1 MVTRRTPL
9 TTALDRHF
17 EKEYFQQPTA
27 LPSAPSRE
35 SYDHSQTTQARS
47 LSLYTRNIWST
58 MAENYIVSARKYRPD
73 SFQSIVGQGAMAS
86 TLRTAVLQGRLAHA
100 YLFCGPRGVGKT
112 TAARVL
118 AKTINCM
125 HLSPEGEACNECE
138 SCRAFN
144 EGRSFNIFELDAA
157 SNNSVEDIRQLT
169 EQVGM
174 PPALGKYK
182 VYIIDE
188 VHMLSV
194 TAFNAFLKT
203 LEEPPSYAIF
213 ILATTEKH
221 KILPTILSRCQIYD
235 FKRITV
241 QDITHHLQYVATS
254 EGIEADETALGLI
267 AEKADGGMRDALS
280 MFDRIS
286 SFAGGKITYEH
297 ALESLNV
304 LDYAYFIRA
313 FDLLLAGDYRSLLLL
328 LDELLGK
335 GFEGQTILSGLAAF
349 ARDLLVV
356 QHPGT
361 SSLLEK
367 PERVTA
373 EYVALASRC
382 TAPQLFAAIRALVQ
396 ADQQYRGATN
406 KRLLIELTL
415 LGLVPV
421 FHSEG
426 ELTPT
431 PSSSPK
437 PAVAST
443 PTASK
448 VATQASPAPSPQPT
462 SAPSAQPVPQP
473 QPTPPTPP
481 PPAPTPSPQPPI
493 TPPPTNHSTGQPRQL
508 FGRRR
513 SAQEGT
519 NGAQQREVSE
529 TKEES
534 EPFSEQDLQRAY
546 VRFVEQELS
555 SEQVIC
561 RNILHAELPALT
573 GEREAELALP
583 PGNAIRDA
591 VEAVQPQL
599 LTFLRRT
606 LRNSHLTLTLREKNK
621 REQALIALTP
631 EDRMKKL
638 IEINPEVQRLKD
650 ELQLRLS

>member
-1 MVTRRTPL
+1 
-9 TTALDRHF
+9 
-17 EKEYFQQPTA
+17 
-27 LPSAPSRE
+27 
-35 SYDHSQTTQARS
+35 
-47 LSLYTRNIWST
+47 
-58 MAENYIVSARKYRPD
+58 MADNYIVSARKYRPD

-86 TLRTAVLQGRLAHA
+86 TLRTAVQQGRLAHA

-118 AKTINCM
+118 AKTINC
-125 HLSPEGEACNECE
+125 LNLTPEGEACNECE

-169 EQVGM
+169 EQVTM

-241 QDITHHLQYVATS
+241 GDITHHLQYVAQS
-254 EGIEADETALGLI
+254 EGIVADEAALGLI

-280 MFDRIS
+280 MFDRIA
-286 SFAGGKITYEH
+286 SFAGGQITYEH

-304 LDYAYFIRA
+304 LDYSYFIRT
-313 FDLLLAGDYRSLLLL
+313 FDHLLTGDYRSLLLL

-335 GFEGQTILSGLAAF
+335 GFEGQTILAGLAAF

-361 SSLLEK
+361 SVLLEK
-367 PERVTA
+367 PERVTQA
-373 EYVALASRC
+373 YEALATRC
-382 TAPQLFAAIRALVQ
+382 TPAQLFAAIRALVQ
-396 ADQQYRGATN
+396 ADQQYRQATN

-415 LGLVPV
+415 LGLVST
-421 FHSEG
+421 FHTAG
-426 ELTPT
+426 ELATPPPSTASPAQLQAGASAQAT
-431 PSSSPK
+431 PS
-437 PAVAST
+437 
-443 PTASK
+443 
-448 VATQASPAPSPQPT
+448 TQASPPPTPTTAPSPTLAPQPVAV
-462 SAPSAQPVPQP
+462 SQPAPQPVAVSQPVAPPQPVAVSQPVAPPQPVAVSQPIAQPV
-473 QPTPPTPP
+473 TS
-481 PPAPTPSPQPPI
+481 TPSSEQAA
-493 TPPPTNHSTGQPRQL
+493 GGRRQL

-513 SAQEGT
+513 T
-519 NGAQQREVSE
+519 GAGEASE
-529 TKEES
+529 AGQSESPAEEEH
-534 EPFSEQDLQRAY
+534 EPFTEEELQRAY

-555 SEQVIC
+555 SEQIIC
-561 RNILHAELPALT
+561 RNILHAELPTLQT
-573 GEREAELALP
+573 EGQAELALP
-583 PGNAIRDA
+583 PGNAIRET
-591 VEAVQPQL
+591 VEAVLPQL
-599 LTFLRRT
+599 QSFLRRT
-606 LRNSHLTLTLREKNK
+606 LHNTRLVLSLREKSTE
-621 REQALIALTP
+621 EQSRLALTP
-631 EDRMKKL
+631 EDRLKKL
-638 IEINPEVQRLKD
+638 IEINPDVQQLK
-650 ELQLRLS
+650 EQLQLRLS

>member
-1 MVTRRTPL
+1 
-9 TTALDRHF
+9 
-17 EKEYFQQPTA
+17 
-27 LPSAPSRE
+27 
-35 SYDHSQTTQARS
+35 
-47 LSLYTRNIWST
+47 
-58 MAENYIVSARKYRPD
+58 MADNYIVSARKYRPD

-86 TLRTAVLQGRLAHA
+86 TLRTAVQQGRLAHA

-118 AKTINCM
+118 AKTINCQS
-125 HLSPEGEACNECE
+125 LTAEGEACNECE

-169 EQVGM
+169 EQVTM

-241 QDITHHLQYVATS
+241 GDITHHLQYVAQS
-254 EGIEADETALGLI
+254 EGIVADEAALGLI

-280 MFDRIS
+280 MFDRIA
-286 SFAGGKITYEH
+286 SFAGGQITYEH

-304 LDYAYFIRA
+304 LDYSYFIRT
-313 FDLLLAGDYRSLLLL
+313 FDHLLTGDYRSLLLL

-335 GFEGQTILSGLAAF
+335 GFEGQTILAGLAAF

-361 SSLLEK
+361 SVLLEK
-367 PERVTA
+367 PERVTQA
-373 EYVALASRC
+373 YEALATRC
-382 TAPQLFAAIRALVQ
+382 TPAQLFAAIRALVQ
-396 ADQQYRGATN
+396 ADQQYRQATN

-415 LGLVPV
+415 LGLVST
-421 FHSEG
+421 FHTAG
-426 ELTPT
+426 ELATPP
-431 PSSSPK
+431 PS
-437 PAVAST
+437 
-443 PTASK
+443 TASP
-448 VATQASPAPSPQPT
+448 AQPQAGASAQATLSTQASPTPTPTTAPAPQPASPTQPT
-462 SAPSAQPVPQP
+462 SAPSPTPAPQPVASPQPAPQPVAVSQPVAPPQSVASPQPATQPTAVSQPIAQPV
-473 QPTPPTPP
+473 TS
-481 PPAPTPSPQPPI
+481 TPSSEQAA
-493 TPPPTNHSTGQPRQL
+493 GGRRQL

-513 SAQEGT
+513 T
-519 NGAQQREVSE
+519 GAGEASE
-529 TKEES
+529 AGQSESPAEEEH
-534 EPFSEQDLQRAY
+534 EPFTEEELQRAY

-555 SEQVIC
+555 SEQIIC
-561 RNILHAELPALT
+561 RNILHAELPSLQT
-573 GEREAELALP
+573 EGQAELALP
-583 PGNAIRDA
+583 PGNAIRET
-591 VEAVQPQL
+591 VEAVLPQL
-599 LTFLRRT
+599 QSFLRST
-606 LRNSHLTLTLREKNK
+606 LHNTQLVLSLREKSSE
-621 REQALIALTP
+621 EQSRLALTP
-631 EDRMKKL
+631 EDRLKKL
-638 IEINPEVQRLKD
+638 IEINPDVQQLK
-650 ELQLRLS
+650 ERLQLRLS

>member
-1 MVTRRTPL
+1 
-9 TTALDRHF
+9 
-17 EKEYFQQPTA
+17 
-27 LPSAPSRE
+27 
-35 SYDHSQTTQARS
+35 
-47 LSLYTRNIWST
+47 
-58 MAENYIVSARKYRPD
+58 MADNYIVSARKYRPD

-86 TLRTAVLQGRLAHA
+86 TLRTAVQQGRLAHA

-118 AKTINCM
+118 AKTINC
-125 HLSPEGEACNECE
+125 LNLTPEGEACNECE

-169 EQVGM
+169 EQVTM

-241 QDITHHLQYVATS
+241 GDITHHLQYVAQS
-254 EGIEADETALGLI
+254 EGIVADEAALGLI

-280 MFDRIS
+280 MFDRIA
-286 SFAGGKITYEH
+286 SFAGGQITYEH

-304 LDYAYFIRA
+304 LDYSYFIRT
-313 FDLLLAGDYRSLLLL
+313 FDHLLTGDYRSLLLL

-335 GFEGQTILSGLAAF
+335 GFEGQTILAGLAAF

-361 SSLLEK
+361 SVLLEK
-367 PERVTA
+367 PERVTQA
-373 EYVALASRC
+373 YEALATRC
-382 TAPQLFAAIRALVQ
+382 TPAQLFAAIRALVQ
-396 ADQQYRGATN
+396 ADQQYRQATN

-415 LGLVPV
+415 LGLVST
-421 FHSEG
+421 FHTAG
-426 ELTPT
+426 ELATPPPSTTSPAQPQAGASAQAT
-431 PSSSPK
+431 PS
-437 PAVAST
+437 
-443 PTASK
+443 
-448 VATQASPAPSPQPT
+448 TQASPTPTPTTAPQPQPASPTQPT
-462 SAPSAQPVPQP
+462 SAPSPTPAPQPVASPQPAPQPVAVSQPVASPQPAPQPIAQPV
-473 QPTPPTPP
+473 TS
-481 PPAPTPSPQPPI
+481 TPSSEQAA
-493 TPPPTNHSTGQPRQL
+493 GGRRQL

-513 SAQEGT
+513 T
-519 NGAQQREVSE
+519 GAGEASE
-529 TKEES
+529 AGQSESPAEEEH
-534 EPFSEQDLQRAY
+534 EPFTEEELQRAY

-555 SEQVIC
+555 SEQIIC
-561 RNILHAELPALT
+561 RNILHAELPTLQT
-573 GEREAELALP
+573 EGQAELALP
-583 PGNAIRDA
+583 PGNAIRET
-591 VEAVQPQL
+591 VEAVLPQL
-599 LTFLRRT
+599 QSFLRRT
-606 LRNSHLTLTLREKNK
+606 LHNTRLVLSLREKSTE
-621 REQALIALTP
+621 EQSRLALTP
-631 EDRMKKL
+631 EDRLKKL
-638 IEINPEVQRLKD
+638 IEINPDVQQLK
-650 ELQLRLS
+650 EQLQLRLS

>member
-1 MVTRRTPL
+1 
-9 TTALDRHF
+9 
-17 EKEYFQQPTA
+17 
-27 LPSAPSRE
+27 
-35 SYDHSQTTQARS
+35 
-47 LSLYTRNIWST
+47 
-58 MAENYIVSARKYRPD
+58 MADNYIVSARKYRPD

-86 TLRTAVLQGRLAHA
+86 TLRTAVQQGRLAHA

-118 AKTINCM
+118 AKTINC
-125 HLSPEGEACNECE
+125 LNLTPEGEACNECE

-169 EQVGM
+169 EQVTM

-241 QDITHHLQYVATS
+241 GDITHHLQYVAQS
-254 EGIEADETALGLI
+254 EGIVADEAALGLI

-280 MFDRIS
+280 MFDRIA
-286 SFAGGKITYEH
+286 SFAGGQITYEH

-304 LDYAYFIRA
+304 LDYSYFIRT
-313 FDLLLAGDYRSLLLL
+313 FDHLLTGDYRSLLLL

-335 GFEGQTILSGLAAF
+335 GFEGQTILAGLAAF

-361 SSLLEK
+361 SVLLEK
-367 PERVTA
+367 PERVTQA
-373 EYVALASRC
+373 YEALATRC
-382 TAPQLFAAIRALVQ
+382 TPAQLFAAIRALVQ
-396 ADQQYRGATN
+396 ADQQYRQATN

-415 LGLVPV
+415 LGLVST
-421 FHSEG
+421 FHTAG
-426 ELTPT
+426 ELATPPPSTTSPAQPQAGASVQAT
-431 PSSSPK
+431 PS
-437 PAVAST
+437 
-443 PTASK
+443 
-448 VATQASPAPSPQPT
+448 TQASPTPTPTTAPRPQPASPTQPT
-462 SAPSAQPVPQP
+462 SAPSPTPTTAPAPQPASPPQPASAPSPTPAPQPV
-473 QPTPPTPP
+473 
-481 PPAPTPSPQPPI
+481 ASPQPVTS
-493 TPPPTNHSTGQPRQL
+493 TPSSEQAAGGRRQL

-513 SAQEGT
+513 T
-519 NGAQQREVSE
+519 GAGEASE
-529 TKEES
+529 AGQSESPAEEEH
-534 EPFSEQDLQRAY
+534 EPFTEEELQRAY

-555 SEQVIC
+555 SEQIIC
-561 RNILHAELPALT
+561 RNILHAELPTLQT
-573 GEREAELALP
+573 EGQAELALP
-583 PGNAIRDA
+583 PGNAIRET
-591 VEAVQPQL
+591 VEAVLPQL
-599 LTFLRRT
+599 QSFLRRT
-606 LRNSHLTLTLREKNK
+606 LHNTLLVLSLREKSSE
-621 REQALIALTP
+621 EQSRLALTP
-631 EDRMKKL
+631 EDRLKKL
-638 IEINPEVQRLKD
+638 IEINPDVQQLK
-650 ELQLRLS
+650 EQLQLRLS

>member
-1 MVTRRTPL
+1 
-9 TTALDRHF
+9 
-17 EKEYFQQPTA
+17 
-27 LPSAPSRE
+27 
-35 SYDHSQTTQARS
+35 
-47 LSLYTRNIWST
+47 
-58 MAENYIVSARKYRPD
+58 MADNYIVSARKYRPD

-86 TLRTAVLQGRLAHA
+86 TLRTAVQQGRLAHA

-118 AKTINCM
+118 AKTINC
-125 HLSPEGEACNECE
+125 LNLTPEGEACNECE

-169 EQVGM
+169 EQVTM

-241 QDITHHLQYVATS
+241 GDITHHLQYVAQS
-254 EGIEADETALGLI
+254 EGIVADEAALGLI

-280 MFDRIS
+280 MFDRIA
-286 SFAGGKITYEH
+286 SFAGGQITYEH

-304 LDYAYFIRA
+304 LDYSYFIRT
-313 FDLLLAGDYRSLLLL
+313 FDHLLTGDYRSLLLL

-335 GFEGQTILSGLAAF
+335 GFEGQTILAGLAAF

-361 SSLLEK
+361 SVLLEK
-367 PERVTA
+367 PERVTQA
-373 EYVALASRC
+373 YEALATRC
-382 TAPQLFAAIRALVQ
+382 TPAQLFAAIRALVQ
-396 ADQQYRGATN
+396 ADQQYRQATN

-415 LGLVPV
+415 LGLVST
-421 FHSEG
+421 FHTAG
-426 ELTPT
+426 ELATPPSSTASPAQPQAGASAQAT
-431 PSSSPK
+431 PS
-437 PAVAST
+437 
-443 PTASK
+443 
-448 VATQASPAPSPQPT
+448 TQASPTPTPTTAPAPQPASPTQPTSPPSPTPAPQPVAPPQPAPQPVASPQPVAQPAPQPVASPQPT
-462 SAPSAQPVPQP
+462 PQPIAQPV
-473 QPTPPTPP
+473 TS
-481 PPAPTPSPQPPI
+481 TPSSEQAA
-493 TPPPTNHSTGQPRQL
+493 GGRRQL

-513 SAQEGT
+513 T
-519 NGAQQREVSE
+519 GAGEASE
-529 TKEES
+529 AGQSESPAEEEH
-534 EPFSEQDLQRAY
+534 EPFTEEELQRAY

-555 SEQVIC
+555 SEQIIC
-561 RNILHAELPALT
+561 RNILHAELPTLQT
-573 GEREAELALP
+573 EGQAELALP
-583 PGNAIRDA
+583 PGNAIRET
-591 VEAVQPQL
+591 VEAVLPQL
-599 LTFLRRT
+599 QSFLRRT
-606 LRNSHLTLTLREKNK
+606 LHNTLLVLSLREKSTE
-621 REQALIALTP
+621 EQSRLALTP
-631 EDRMKKL
+631 EDRLKKL
-638 IEINPEVQRLKD
+638 IEINPDVQQLK
-650 ELQLRLS
+650 EQLQLRLS

>member
-1 MVTRRTPL
+1 
-9 TTALDRHF
+9 
-17 EKEYFQQPTA
+17 
-27 LPSAPSRE
+27 
-35 SYDHSQTTQARS
+35 
-47 LSLYTRNIWST
+47 
-58 MAENYIVSARKYRPD
+58 MADNYIVSARKYRPD

-86 TLRTAVLQGRLAHA
+86 TLRTAVQQGRLAHA

-118 AKTINCM
+118 AKTINC
-125 HLSPEGEACNECE
+125 LNLTPEGEACNECE

-169 EQVGM
+169 EQVTM

-241 QDITHHLQYVATS
+241 GDITHHLQYVAQS
-254 EGIEADETALGLI
+254 EGIVADEAALGLI

-280 MFDRIS
+280 MFDRIA
-286 SFAGGKITYEH
+286 SFAGGQITYEH

-304 LDYAYFIRA
+304 LDYSYFIRT
-313 FDLLLAGDYRSLLLL
+313 FDHLLTGDYRSLLLL

-335 GFEGQTILSGLAAF
+335 GFEGQTILAGLAAF

-361 SSLLEK
+361 SVLLEK
-367 PERVTA
+367 PERVTQA
-373 EYVALASRC
+373 YEALATRC
-382 TAPQLFAAIRALVQ
+382 TPAQLFAAIRALVQ
-396 ADQQYRGATN
+396 ADQRYRQATN

-415 LGLVPV
+415 LGLVST
-421 FHSEG
+421 FHTAG
-426 ELTPT
+426 ELATPPPSTASPAQPQAGASAQAT
-431 PSSSPK
+431 PS
-437 PAVAST
+437 
-443 PTASK
+443 
-448 VATQASPAPSPQPT
+448 TQASPTPTPTTAPQPQPASPTQPT
-462 SAPSAQPVPQP
+462 SAPSPTPAPQPVAVSQPAPQPVAVSQPAPQPVAVSQPVAPPQSVASPQPIAQPV
-473 QPTPPTPP
+473 TS
-481 PPAPTPSPQPPI
+481 TPSSEQAA
-493 TPPPTNHSTGQPRQL
+493 GGRRQL

-513 SAQEGT
+513 T
-519 NGAQQREVSE
+519 GAGEASE
-529 TKEES
+529 AGQSESPAEEEH
-534 EPFSEQDLQRAY
+534 EPFTEEELQRAY

-555 SEQVIC
+555 SEQIIC
-561 RNILHAELPALT
+561 RNILHAELPTLQT
-573 GEREAELALP
+573 EGQAELALP
-583 PGNAIRDA
+583 PGNAIRET
-591 VEAVQPQL
+591 VEAVLPQL
-599 LTFLRRT
+599 QSFLRRT
-606 LRNSHLTLTLREKNK
+606 LHNTRLVLSLREKSTE
-621 REQALIALTP
+621 EQSRLALTP
-631 EDRMKKL
+631 EDRLKKL
-638 IEINPEVQRLKD
+638 IEINPDVQQLK
-650 ELQLRLS
+650 ERLQLRLS

>member
-1 MVTRRTPL
+1 
-9 TTALDRHF
+9 
-17 EKEYFQQPTA
+17 
-27 LPSAPSRE
+27 
-35 SYDHSQTTQARS
+35 
-47 LSLYTRNIWST
+47 
-58 MAENYIVSARKYRPD
+58 MADNYIVSARKYRPD

-86 TLRTAVLQGRLAHA
+86 TLRTAVQQGRLAHA

-118 AKTINCM
+118 AKTINC
-125 HLSPEGEACNECE
+125 LNLTPEGEACNECE

-169 EQVGM
+169 EQVTM

-241 QDITHHLQYVATS
+241 GDITHHLQYVAQS
-254 EGIEADETALGLI
+254 EGIVADEAALGLI

-280 MFDRIS
+280 MFDRIA
-286 SFAGGKITYEH
+286 SFAGGQITYEH

-304 LDYAYFIRA
+304 LDYSYFIRT
-313 FDLLLAGDYRSLLLL
+313 FDHLLTGDYRSLLLL

-335 GFEGQTILSGLAAF
+335 GFEGQTILAGLAAF

-361 SSLLEK
+361 SVLLEK
-367 PERVTA
+367 PERVTQA
-373 EYVALASRC
+373 YEALATRC
-382 TAPQLFAAIRALVQ
+382 TPAQLFAAIRALVQ
-396 ADQQYRGATN
+396 ADQQYRQATN

-415 LGLVPV
+415 LGLVST
-421 FHSEG
+421 FHTTG
-426 ELTPT
+426 ELATPPPSTASPAQPQAGASAQAT
-431 PSSSPK
+431 PS
-437 PAVAST
+437 
-443 PTASK
+443 
-448 VATQASPAPSPQPT
+448 TQASPTPTPTTAPQPQPASPTQPT
-462 SAPSAQPVPQP
+462 SAPSPTPAPQPVAPPQPVAVSQPVASPQPAPQPIAQPV
-473 QPTPPTPP
+473 TS
-481 PPAPTPSPQPPI
+481 TPSSEQAA
-493 TPPPTNHSTGQPRQL
+493 GGRRQL

-513 SAQEGT
+513 T
-519 NGAQQREVSE
+519 GAGEASE
-529 TKEES
+529 AEQSESPTEEEH
-534 EPFSEQDLQRAY
+534 EPFTEEELQRAY

-555 SEQVIC
+555 SEQIIC
-561 RNILHAELPALT
+561 RNILHAELPTLQT
-573 GEREAELALP
+573 EGQAELALP
-583 PGNAIRDA
+583 PGNAIRET
-591 VEAVQPQL
+591 VEAVLPQL
-599 LTFLRRT
+599 QSFLRRT
-606 LRNSHLTLTLREKNK
+606 LHNTRLVLSLREKSTE
-621 REQALIALTP
+621 EQSRLALTP
-631 EDRMKKL
+631 EDRLKKL
-638 IEINPEVQRLKD
+638 IEINPDVQQLK
-650 ELQLRLS
+650 EQLQLRLS

>member
-1 MVTRRTPL
+1 
-9 TTALDRHF
+9 
-17 EKEYFQQPTA
+17 
-27 LPSAPSRE
+27 
-35 SYDHSQTTQARS
+35 
-47 LSLYTRNIWST
+47 
-58 MAENYIVSARKYRPD
+58 MADNYIVSARKYRPD

-86 TLRTAVLQGRLAHA
+86 TLRTAVQQGRLAHA

-118 AKTINCM
+118 AKTINC
-125 HLSPEGEACNECE
+125 LNLTPEGEACNECE

-169 EQVGM
+169 EQVTM

-241 QDITHHLQYVATS
+241 GDITHHLQYVAQS
-254 EGIEADETALGLI
+254 EGIVADEAALGLI

-280 MFDRIS
+280 MFDRIA
-286 SFAGGKITYEH
+286 SFAGGQITYEH

-304 LDYAYFIRA
+304 LDYSYFIRT
-313 FDLLLAGDYRSLLLL
+313 FDHLLTGDYRSLLLL

-335 GFEGQTILSGLAAF
+335 GFEGQTILAGLAAF

-361 SSLLEK
+361 SVLLEK
-367 PERVTA
+367 PERVTLA
-373 EYVALASRC
+373 YEALATRC
-382 TAPQLFAAIRALVQ
+382 TPAQLFAAIRALVQ
-396 ADQQYRGATN
+396 ADQQYRQATN

-415 LGLVPV
+415 LGLVST
-421 FHSEG
+421 FHTAG
-426 ELTPT
+426 ELATPPPSTTSPAQPQAGASAQAT
-431 PSSSPK
+431 PS
-437 PAVAST
+437 
-443 PTASK
+443 
-448 VATQASPAPSPQPT
+448 TQASPTPT
-462 SAPSAQPVPQP
+462 PTTAPQP
-473 QPTPPTPP
+473 QPASPTQPTSPPSPTPAPQPVAP
-481 PPAPTPSPQPPI
+481 PQPAPQPVAVPQPVAPPQPAPQPIAQPVTSTPSSEQAA
-493 TPPPTNHSTGQPRQL
+493 GGRRQL

-513 SAQEGT
+513 T
-519 NGAQQREVSE
+519 GAGEASE
-529 TKEES
+529 AGQSESPAEEEH
-534 EPFSEQDLQRAY
+534 EPFTEEELQRAY

-555 SEQVIC
+555 SEQIIC
-561 RNILHAELPALT
+561 RNILHAELPTLQT
-573 GEREAELALP
+573 EGQAELALP
-583 PGNAIRDA
+583 PGNAIRET
-591 VEAVQPQL
+591 VEAVLPQL
-599 LTFLRRT
+599 QSFLRRT
-606 LRNSHLTLTLREKNK
+606 LHNTRLVLSLREKSTE
-621 REQALIALTP
+621 EQSRLALTP
-631 EDRMKKL
+631 EDRLKKL
-638 IEINPEVQRLKD
+638 IEINPDVQQLK
-650 ELQLRLS
+650 EQLQLRLS

>member
-1 MVTRRTPL
+1 
-9 TTALDRHF
+9 
-17 EKEYFQQPTA
+17 
-27 LPSAPSRE
+27 
-35 SYDHSQTTQARS
+35 
-47 LSLYTRNIWST
+47 
-58 MAENYIVSARKYRPD
+58 MADNYIVSARKYRPD

-86 TLRTAVLQGRLAHA
+86 TLRTAVQQGRLAHA

-118 AKTINCM
+118 AKTINC
-125 HLSPEGEACNECE
+125 LNLTPEGEACNQCE

-169 EQVGM
+169 EQVTM

-241 QDITHHLQYVATS
+241 GDITHHLQYVAQS
-254 EGIEADETALGLI
+254 EGIVADEAALGLI

-280 MFDRIS
+280 MFDRIA
-286 SFAGGKITYEH
+286 SFAGGQITYEH

-304 LDYAYFIRA
+304 LDYSYFIRT
-313 FDLLLAGDYRSLLLL
+313 FDHLLTGDYRSLLLL

-335 GFEGQTILSGLAAF
+335 GFEGQTILAGLAAF

-361 SSLLEK
+361 SVLLEK
-367 PERVTA
+367 PERVTQA
-373 EYVALASRC
+373 YEALATRC
-382 TAPQLFAAIRALVQ
+382 TPAQLFAAIRALVQ
-396 ADQQYRGATN
+396 ADQQYRQATN

-415 LGLVPV
+415 LGLVST
-421 FHSEG
+421 FHTAG
-426 ELTPT
+426 ELATPPPSTASSAQPQVGASAQAT
-431 PSSSPK
+431 PS
-437 PAVAST
+437 
-443 PTASK
+443 
-448 VATQASPAPSPQPT
+448 TQASPTPTPTTAPQPQPASPTQPT
-462 SAPSAQPVPQP
+462 SAPSPTPAPQPVAPPQPAPQPLAPPQPPPQPLADPHPRAQPAPQPIAAPQPAPQPIAQPV
-473 QPTPPTPP
+473 TS
-481 PPAPTPSPQPPI
+481 TPSSEQAA
-493 TPPPTNHSTGQPRQL
+493 GGRRQL

-513 SAQEGT
+513 T
-519 NGAQQREVSE
+519 GAGEASE
-529 TKEES
+529 AGQYESPAEEEH
-534 EPFSEQDLQRAY
+534 EPFTEEELQRAY

-555 SEQVIC
+555 SEQIIC
-561 RNILHAELPALT
+561 RNILHAELPTLQT
-573 GEREAELALP
+573 EGQAELALP
-583 PGNAIRDA
+583 PGNAIRET
-591 VEAVQPQL
+591 VEAVLPQL
-599 LTFLRRT
+599 QSFLRRT
-606 LRNSHLTLTLREKNK
+606 LHNTRLVLSLREKSTE
-621 REQALIALTP
+621 EQSRLALTP
-631 EDRMKKL
+631 EDRLKKL
-638 IEINPEVQRLKD
+638 IEINPDVQQLK
-650 ELQLRLS
+650 EQLQLRLS

>member
-1 MVTRRTPL
+1 
-9 TTALDRHF
+9 
-17 EKEYFQQPTA
+17 
-27 LPSAPSRE
+27 
-35 SYDHSQTTQARS
+35 
-47 LSLYTRNIWST
+47 
-58 MAENYIVSARKYRPD
+58 MADNYIVSARKYRPD

-86 TLRTAVLQGRLAHA
+86 TLRTAVQQGRLAHA

-118 AKTINCM
+118 AKTINCQS
-125 HLSPEGEACNECE
+125 LTAEGEACNECE

-169 EQVGM
+169 EQVTM

-241 QDITHHLQYVATS
+241 GDITHHLQYVAQS
-254 EGIEADETALGLI
+254 EGIVADEAALGLI

-280 MFDRIS
+280 MFDRIA
-286 SFAGGKITYEH
+286 SFAGGQITYEH

-304 LDYAYFIRA
+304 LDYSYFIRT
-313 FDLLLAGDYRSLLLL
+313 FDDLLTGDYRSLLLL

-335 GFEGQTILSGLAAF
+335 GFEGQTILAGLAAF

-361 SSLLEK
+361 SVLLEK
-367 PERVTA
+367 PERVTQA
-373 EYVALASRC
+373 YEALAARC
-382 TAPQLFAAIRALVQ
+382 TPAQLFAAIRALVQ
-396 ADQQYRGATN
+396 ADQQYRQATN

-415 LGLVPV
+415 LGLVSS
-421 FHSEG
+421 FHTTG
-426 ELTPT
+426 ELAAPA
-431 PSSSPK
+431 PSTAPAGQTRAGATAQTASP
-437 PAVAST
+437 PQAST
-443 PTASK
+443 A
-448 VATQASPAPSPQPT
+448 PAPSPAPTAQPT
-462 SAPSAQPVPQP
+462 PTAQHSSPTPASSTPAPVAEPTAPQP
-473 QPTPPTPP
+473 QPVVIPEPVATPQ
-481 PPAPTPSPQPPI
+481 PAPTPQPVANAP
-493 TPPPTNHSTGQPRQL
+493 SSEQAAGARRQL

-513 SAQEGT
+513 GSSSDTADSEGGT
-519 NGAQQREVSE
+519 ASPA
-529 TKEES
+529 EEEHES
-534 EPFSEQDLQRAY
+534 FTEEELQRAY

-555 SEQVIC
+555 SEQIIC
-561 RNILHAELPALT
+561 RNILHAELPSLQAE
-573 GEREAELALP
+573 GQAELALP
-583 PGNAIRDA
+583 PGNAIRET
-591 VEAVQPQL
+591 VEAVLPQL
-599 LTFLRRT
+599 QSFLRST
-606 LRNSHLTLTLREKNK
+606 LHNTQLVLSLREKSSE
-621 REQALIALTP
+621 EQSRLALTP
-631 EDRMKKL
+631 EDRLKKL
-638 IEINPEVQRLKD
+638 IEINPDVQQLK
-650 ELQLRLS
+650 EQLQLRLS

>member
-1 MVTRRTPL
+1 
-9 TTALDRHF
+9 
-17 EKEYFQQPTA
+17 
-27 LPSAPSRE
+27 
-35 SYDHSQTTQARS
+35 
-47 LSLYTRNIWST
+47 
-58 MAENYIVSARKYRPD
+58 MADNYIVSARKYRPD

-86 TLRTAVLQGRLAHA
+86 TLRTAVQQGRLAHA

-118 AKTINCM
+118 AKTINCQS
-125 HLSPEGEACNECE
+125 LTAEGEACNECE

-169 EQVGM
+169 EQVTM

-241 QDITHHLQYVATS
+241 GDITHHLQYVAQS
-254 EGIEADETALGLI
+254 EGIVADEAALGLI

-280 MFDRIS
+280 MFDRIA
-286 SFAGGKITYEH
+286 SFAGGQITYEH

-304 LDYAYFIRA
+304 LDYSYFIRT
-313 FDLLLAGDYRSLLLL
+313 FDDLLTGDYRSLLLL

-335 GFEGQTILSGLAAF
+335 GFEGQTILAGLAAF

-361 SSLLEK
+361 SVLLEK
-367 PERVTA
+367 PERVTQA
-373 EYVALASRC
+373 YEALAARC
-382 TAPQLFAAIRALVQ
+382 TPAQLFAAIRALVQ
-396 ADQQYRGATN
+396 ADQQYRQATN

-415 LGLVPV
+415 LGLVST
-421 FHSEG
+421 FHTTG
-426 ELTPT
+426 ELAAPAPSTAPAGQTQAGATAQTASPPQASSTPA
-431 PSSSPK
+431 PS
-437 PAVAST
+437 VAPTAQPT
-443 PTASK
+443 PTAQPSSP
-448 VATQASPAPSPQPT
+448 TPASSTPAPVAEPT
-462 SAPSAQPVPQP
+462 VPQP
-473 QPTPPTPP
+473 QPVVTPEPVATPQ
-481 PPAPTPSPQPPI
+481 PAPTPQPVA
-493 TPPPTNHSTGQPRQL
+493 NASSSEQAAGARRQL

-513 SAQEGT
+513 GSSSDTADSEGGT
-519 NGAQQREVSE
+519 ASPA
-529 TKEES
+529 EEEH
-534 EPFSEQDLQRAY
+534 EPFTEEELQRAY

-555 SEQVIC
+555 SEQIIC
-561 RNILHAELPALT
+561 RNILHAELPSLQT
-573 GEREAELALP
+573 EGQAELALP
-583 PGNAIRDA
+583 PGNAIRET
-591 VEAVQPQL
+591 VEAVLPQL
-599 LTFLRRT
+599 QSFLRST
-606 LRNSHLTLTLREKNK
+606 LHNTQLVLSLREKSSE
-621 REQALIALTP
+621 EQSRLALTP
-631 EDRMKKL
+631 EDRLKKL
-638 IEINPEVQRLKD
+638 IEINPDVQQLK
-650 ELQLRLS
+650 ERLQLRLS

>member
-1 MVTRRTPL
+1 
-9 TTALDRHF
+9 
-17 EKEYFQQPTA
+17 
-27 LPSAPSRE
+27 
-35 SYDHSQTTQARS
+35 
-47 LSLYTRNIWST
+47 
-58 MAENYIVSARKYRPD
+58 MADNYIVSARKYRPD

-86 TLRTAVLQGRLAHA
+86 TLRTAVQQGRLAHA

-118 AKTINCM
+118 AKTINCQS
-125 HLSPEGEACNECE
+125 LTAEGEACNECE

-169 EQVGM
+169 EQVTM

-241 QDITHHLQYVATS
+241 GDITHHLQYVAQS
-254 EGIEADETALGLI
+254 EGIVADEAALGLI

-280 MFDRIS
+280 MFDRIA
-286 SFAGGKITYEH
+286 SFAGGQITYEH

-304 LDYAYFIRA
+304 LDYSYFIRT
-313 FDLLLAGDYRSLLLL
+313 FDYLLTGDYRSLLLL

-335 GFEGQTILSGLAAF
+335 GFEGQTILAGLAAF

-361 SSLLEK
+361 SVLLEK
-367 PERVTA
+367 PERVTQA
-373 EYVALASRC
+373 YEALAARC
-382 TAPQLFAAIRALVQ
+382 TPAQLFAAIRALVQ
-396 ADQQYRGATN
+396 ADQQYRQATN

-415 LGLVPV
+415 LGLVST
-421 FHSEG
+421 FHTTG
-426 ELTPT
+426 ELAAPAPSTAPAGQTQAGATAQTASPPQASTAPAPAPAPT
-431 PSSSPK
+431 AQP
-437 PAVAST
+437 T
-443 PTASK
+443 PTAQPSSP
-448 VATQASPAPSPQPT
+448 TPASSTPAPVAEPT
-462 SAPSAQPVPQP
+462 VPQP
-473 QPTPPTPP
+473 QPVVTPEPVASPQ
-481 PPAPTPSPQPPI
+481 PAPTPQPVA
-493 TPPPTNHSTGQPRQL
+493 NASSSEQAAGARRQL

-513 SAQEGT
+513 GSSSDTADSEGGT
-519 NGAQQREVSE
+519 ASPA
-529 TKEES
+529 EEEH
-534 EPFSEQDLQRAY
+534 EPFTEEELQRAY

-555 SEQVIC
+555 SEQIIC
-561 RNILHAELPALT
+561 RNILHAELPSLQT
-573 GEREAELALP
+573 EGQAELALP
-583 PGNAIRDA
+583 PGNAIRET
-591 VEAVQPQL
+591 VEAVLPQL
-599 LTFLRRT
+599 QSFLRST
-606 LRNSHLTLTLREKNK
+606 LHNTQLVLSLREKSSE
-621 REQALIALTP
+621 EQSRLALTP
-631 EDRMKKL
+631 EDRLKKL
-638 IEINPEVQRLKD
+638 IEINPDVQQLK
-650 ELQLRLS
+650 ERLQLRLS

>member
-1 MVTRRTPL
+1 
-9 TTALDRHF
+9 
-17 EKEYFQQPTA
+17 
-27 LPSAPSRE
+27 
-35 SYDHSQTTQARS
+35 
-47 LSLYTRNIWST
+47 
-58 MAENYIVSARKYRPD
+58 MADNYIVSARKYRPD

-86 TLRTAVLQGRLAHA
+86 TLRTAVQQGRLAHA

-118 AKTINCM
+118 AKTINC
-125 HLSPEGEACNECE
+125 LNLTPEGEACNECE

-169 EQVGM
+169 EQVTM

-241 QDITHHLQYVATS
+241 GDITHHLQYVAQS
-254 EGIEADETALGLI
+254 EGIVADEAALGLI

-280 MFDRIS
+280 MFDRIA
-286 SFAGGKITYEH
+286 SFAGGQITYEH

-304 LDYAYFIRA
+304 LDYSYFIRT
-313 FDLLLAGDYRSLLLL
+313 FDHLLTGDYRSLLLL

-335 GFEGQTILSGLAAF
+335 GFEGQTILAGLAAF

-361 SSLLEK
+361 SVLLEK
-367 PERVTA
+367 PERVTQA
-373 EYVALASRC
+373 YEALATRC
-382 TAPQLFAAIRALVQ
+382 TPAQLFAAIRALVQ
-396 ADQQYRGATN
+396 ADQQYRQATN

-415 LGLVPV
+415 LGLVST
-421 FHSEG
+421 FHTAG
-426 ELTPT
+426 ELATPPPSTASPAQPQAGASAQAT
-431 PSSSPK
+431 PS
-437 PAVAST
+437 
-443 PTASK
+443 
-448 VATQASPAPSPQPT
+448 TQASPTPTPTTAPAPQPASPTQPT
-462 SAPSAQPVPQP
+462 SAPSPIPAPQPAAQPV
-473 QPTPPTPP
+473 
-481 PPAPTPSPQPPI
+481 ASPQPVAQPVASPQPVAQPVAVPQPVASPQPI
-493 TPPPTNHSTGQPRQL
+493 AQPVTSAPSNEQAAGGRRQL

-513 SAQEGT
+513 T
-519 NGAQQREVSE
+519 GAGEASE
-529 TKEES
+529 AGQSESPAEEEH
-534 EPFSEQDLQRAY
+534 EPFTEEELQRAY

-555 SEQVIC
+555 SEQIIC
-561 RNILHAELPALT
+561 RNILHAELPTLQT
-573 GEREAELALP
+573 EGQAELALP
-583 PGNAIRDA
+583 PGNAIRET
-591 VEAVQPQL
+591 VEAVLPQL
-599 LTFLRRT
+599 QSFLRRT
-606 LRNSHLTLTLREKNK
+606 LHNTRLVLSPREKSTE
-621 REQALIALTP
+621 EQSRLALTP
-631 EDRMKKL
+631 EDRLKKL
-638 IEINPEVQRLKD
+638 IEINPDVQQLK
-650 ELQLRLS
+650 EQLQLRLS

>member
-1 MVTRRTPL
+1 
-9 TTALDRHF
+9 
-17 EKEYFQQPTA
+17 
-27 LPSAPSRE
+27 
-35 SYDHSQTTQARS
+35 
-47 LSLYTRNIWST
+47 
-58 MAENYIVSARKYRPD
+58 MADNYIVSARKYRPD

-86 TLRTAVLQGRLAHA
+86 TLRTAVQQGRLAHA

-118 AKTINCM
+118 AKTINC
-125 HLSPEGEACNECE
+125 LNLTPEGEACNECE

-169 EQVGM
+169 EQVTM

-241 QDITHHLQYVATS
+241 GDITHHLQYVAQS
-254 EGIEADETALGLI
+254 EGIVADEAALGLI

-280 MFDRIS
+280 MFDRIA
-286 SFAGGKITYEH
+286 SFAGGQITYEH

-304 LDYAYFIRA
+304 LDYSYFIRT
-313 FDLLLAGDYRSLLLL
+313 FDHLLTGDYRSLLLL

-335 GFEGQTILSGLAAF
+335 GFEGQTILAGLAAF

-361 SSLLEK
+361 SVLLEK
-367 PERVTA
+367 PERVTQA
-373 EYVALASRC
+373 YEALATRC
-382 TAPQLFAAIRALVQ
+382 TPAQLFAAIRALVQ
-396 ADQQYRGATN
+396 ADQQYRQATN

-415 LGLVPV
+415 LGLVST
-421 FHSEG
+421 FHTAG
-426 ELTPT
+426 ELATPPPSTTSSAQPQAGASAQAT
-431 PSSSPK
+431 PS
-437 PAVAST
+437 
-443 PTASK
+443 
-448 VATQASPAPSPQPT
+448 TQASPTPTPTTAPQPQPASPTQPT
-462 SAPSAQPVPQP
+462 SAPSPTPAPQPVAVSQPVASPQPATQPIAQPV
-473 QPTPPTPP
+473 TS
-481 PPAPTPSPQPPI
+481 TPSSEQ
-493 TPPPTNHSTGQPRQL
+493 TAGGRRQL

-513 SAQEGT
+513 T
-519 NGAQQREVSE
+519 GAGEASE
-529 TKEES
+529 AGQSESPAEEEH
-534 EPFSEQDLQRAY
+534 EPFTEEELQRAY

-555 SEQVIC
+555 SEQIIC
-561 RNILHAELPALT
+561 RNILHAELPTLQT
-573 GEREAELALP
+573 EGQAELALP
-583 PGNAIRDA
+583 PGNAIRET
-591 VEAVQPQL
+591 VEAVLPQL
-599 LTFLRRT
+599 QSFLRRT
-606 LRNSHLTLTLREKNK
+606 LHNTLLVLSLREKSTE
-621 REQALIALTP
+621 EQSRLALTP
-631 EDRMKKL
+631 EDRLKKL
-638 IEINPEVQRLKD
+638 IEINPDVQQLK
-650 ELQLRLS
+650 EQLQLRLS

>member
-1 MVTRRTPL
+1 
-9 TTALDRHF
+9 
-17 EKEYFQQPTA
+17 
-27 LPSAPSRE
+27 
-35 SYDHSQTTQARS
+35 
-47 LSLYTRNIWST
+47 
-58 MAENYIVSARKYRPD
+58 MADNYIVSARKYRPD

-86 TLRTAVLQGRLAHA
+86 TLRTAVQQGRLAHA

-118 AKTINCM
+118 AKTINC
-125 HLSPEGEACNECE
+125 LNLTPEGEACNECE

-169 EQVGM
+169 EQVTM

-241 QDITHHLQYVATS
+241 GDITHHLQYVAQS
-254 EGIEADETALGLI
+254 EGIVADEAALGLI

-280 MFDRIS
+280 MFDRIA
-286 SFAGGKITYEH
+286 SFAGGQITYEH

-304 LDYAYFIRA
+304 LDYSYFIRT
-313 FDLLLAGDYRSLLLL
+313 FDHLLTGDYRSLLLL

-335 GFEGQTILSGLAAF
+335 GFEGQTILAGLAAF

-361 SSLLEK
+361 SVLLEK
-367 PERVTA
+367 PERVTQA
-373 EYVALASRC
+373 YEALATRC
-382 TAPQLFAAIRALVQ
+382 TPAQLFAAIRALVQ
-396 ADQQYRGATN
+396 ADQQYRQATN

-415 LGLVPV
+415 LGLVST
-421 FHSEG
+421 FHTAG
-426 ELTPT
+426 ELATPPSSTASPAQPQAGASAQATPSPQASPTPT
-431 PSSSPK
+431 P
-437 PAVAST
+437 T
-443 PTASK
+443 TAP
-448 VATQASPAPSPQPT
+448 QPQPASPTQPT
-462 SAPSAQPVPQP
+462 SAPSPTPAPQPTASPQPAPQPVAPPQPAPQPVAPPQPAPQPVAVPKPVAVSQPVASPQPVAQPAPQPIAQPV
-473 QPTPPTPP
+473 TS
-481 PPAPTPSPQPPI
+481 TPSSEQAA
-493 TPPPTNHSTGQPRQL
+493 GGRRQL

-513 SAQEGT
+513 T
-519 NGAQQREVSE
+519 GAGEASE
-529 TKEES
+529 AGQSESPAEEEH
-534 EPFSEQDLQRAY
+534 EPFTEEELQRAY

-555 SEQVIC
+555 SEQIIC
-561 RNILHAELPALT
+561 RNILHAELPTLQT
-573 GEREAELALP
+573 EGQAELALP
-583 PGNAIRDA
+583 PGNAIRET
-591 VEAVQPQL
+591 VEAVLPQL
-599 LTFLRRT
+599 QSFLRRT
-606 LRNSHLTLTLREKNK
+606 LHNTRLVLSLREKSTE
-621 REQALIALTP
+621 EQSRLALTP
-631 EDRMKKL
+631 EDRLKKL
-638 IEINPEVQRLKD
+638 IEINPDVQQLK
-650 ELQLRLS
+650 EQLQLRLS

>member
-1 MVTRRTPL
+1 
-9 TTALDRHF
+9 
-17 EKEYFQQPTA
+17 
-27 LPSAPSRE
+27 
-35 SYDHSQTTQARS
+35 
-47 LSLYTRNIWST
+47 
-58 MAENYIVSARKYRPD
+58 MADNYIVSARKYRPD

-86 TLRTAVLQGRLAHA
+86 TLRTAVQQGRLAHA

-118 AKTINCM
+118 AKTINCQS
-125 HLSPEGEACNECE
+125 LTAEGEACNECE

-169 EQVGM
+169 EQVTM

-241 QDITHHLQYVATS
+241 GDITHHLQYVAQS
-254 EGIEADETALGLI
+254 EGIVADEAALGLI

-280 MFDRIS
+280 MFDRIA
-286 SFAGGKITYEH
+286 SFAGGQITYEH

-304 LDYAYFIRA
+304 LDYSYFIRT
-313 FDLLLAGDYRSLLLL
+313 FDHLLTGDYRSLLLL

-335 GFEGQTILSGLAAF
+335 GFEGQTILAGLAAF

-361 SSLLEK
+361 SVLLEK
-367 PERVTA
+367 PERVTQA
-373 EYVALASRC
+373 YEALAARC
-382 TAPQLFAAIRALVQ
+382 TPAQLFAAIRALVQ
-396 ADQQYRGATN
+396 ADQQYRQATN

-415 LGLVPV
+415 LGLVST
-421 FHSEG
+421 FHSTG
-426 ELTPT
+426 ELAAPT
-431 PSSSPK
+431 PSTAPAGQTQAGATAQTASP
-437 PAVAST
+437 PQAST
-443 PTASK
+443 A
-448 VATQASPAPSPQPT
+448 PAPSPAPTAQPT
-462 SAPSAQPVPQP
+462 PTAQPSSPTPTSSTPAPVAEPTVPQP
-473 QPTPPTPP
+473 QPVVTPEPV
-481 PPAPTPSPQPPI
+481 ASPQP
-493 TPPPTNHSTGQPRQL
+493 TPTPQPVANASSSEQAAGARRQL

-513 SAQEGT
+513 GSSSDTADSEGGT
-519 NGAQQREVSE
+519 ASPA
-529 TKEES
+529 EEEH
-534 EPFSEQDLQRAY
+534 EPFTEEELQRAY

-555 SEQVIC
+555 SEQIIC
-561 RNILHAELPALT
+561 RNILHAELPSLQT
-573 GEREAELALP
+573 EGQAELALP
-583 PGNAIRDA
+583 PGNAIRET
-591 VEAVQPQL
+591 VEAVLPQL
-599 LTFLRRT
+599 QSFLRST
-606 LRNSHLTLTLREKNK
+606 LHNTQLVLSLREKSSE
-621 REQALIALTP
+621 EQSRLALTP
-631 EDRMKKL
+631 EDRLKKL
-638 IEINPEVQRLKD
+638 IEINPDVQQLK
-650 ELQLRLS
+650 ERLQLRLS

>member
-1 MVTRRTPL
+1 
-9 TTALDRHF
+9 
-17 EKEYFQQPTA
+17 
-27 LPSAPSRE
+27 
-35 SYDHSQTTQARS
+35 
-47 LSLYTRNIWST
+47 
-58 MAENYIVSARKYRPD
+58 MADNYIVSARKYRPD

-86 TLRTAVLQGRLAHA
+86 TLRTAVQQGRLAHA

-118 AKTINCM
+118 AKTINCQS
-125 HLSPEGEACNECE
+125 LTAEGEACNECE

-169 EQVGM
+169 EQVTM

-241 QDITHHLQYVATS
+241 GDITHHLQYVAQS
-254 EGIEADETALGLI
+254 EGIVADEAALGLI

-280 MFDRIS
+280 MFDRIA
-286 SFAGGKITYEH
+286 SFAGGQITYEH

-304 LDYAYFIRA
+304 LDYSYFIRT
-313 FDLLLAGDYRSLLLL
+313 FDDLLTGDYRSLLLL

-335 GFEGQTILSGLAAF
+335 GFEGQTILAGLAAF

-361 SSLLEK
+361 SVLLEK
-367 PERVTA
+367 PERVTQA
-373 EYVALASRC
+373 YEALAARC
-382 TAPQLFAAIRALVQ
+382 TPAQLFAAIRALVQ
-396 ADQQYRGATN
+396 ADQQYRQATN

-415 LGLVPV
+415 LGLVST
-421 FHSEG
+421 FHTTG
-426 ELTPT
+426 ELAAPA
-431 PSSSPK
+431 PSTAPAGQTQAGATAQTASP
-437 PAVAST
+437 PQAST
-443 PTASK
+443 A
-448 VATQASPAPSPQPT
+448 PAPSPVPTAQPT
-462 SAPSAQPVPQP
+462 PTAQPSSPTPASSPPAPVAQPTVPQP
-473 QPTPPTPP
+473 QPVVTPEPVATPQ
-481 PPAPTPSPQPPI
+481 PAPTPQPVANAP
-493 TPPPTNHSTGQPRQL
+493 SSEQAAGARRQL

-513 SAQEGT
+513 GSSSDTADSEGGT
-519 NGAQQREVSE
+519 ASPA
-529 TKEES
+529 EEEH
-534 EPFSEQDLQRAY
+534 EPFTEEELQRAY

-555 SEQVIC
+555 SEQIIC
-561 RNILHAELPALT
+561 RNILHAELPSLQT
-573 GEREAELALP
+573 EGQAELALP
-583 PGNAIRDA
+583 PGNAIRET
-591 VEAVQPQL
+591 VEAVLPQL
-599 LTFLRRT
+599 QSFLRST
-606 LRNSHLTLTLREKNK
+606 LHNTQLVLSLREKSSE
-621 REQALIALTP
+621 EQSRLALTP
-631 EDRMKKL
+631 EDRLKKL
-638 IEINPEVQRLKD
+638 IEINPDVQQLK
-650 ELQLRLS
+650 ERLQLRLS

>member
-1 MVTRRTPL
+1 
-9 TTALDRHF
+9 
-17 EKEYFQQPTA
+17 
-27 LPSAPSRE
+27 
-35 SYDHSQTTQARS
+35 
-47 LSLYTRNIWST
+47 
-58 MAENYIVSARKYRPD
+58 MADNYIVSARKYRPD

-86 TLRTAVLQGRLAHA
+86 TLRTAVQQGRLAHA

-118 AKTINCM
+118 AKTINC
-125 HLSPEGEACNECE
+125 LNLTPEGEACNECE

-169 EQVGM
+169 EQVTM

-241 QDITHHLQYVATS
+241 GDITHHLQYVAQS
-254 EGIEADETALGLI
+254 EGIVADEAALGLI

-280 MFDRIS
+280 MFDRIA
-286 SFAGGKITYEH
+286 SFAGGQITYEH

-304 LDYAYFIRA
+304 LDYSYFIRT
-313 FDLLLAGDYRSLLLL
+313 FDHLLTGDYRSLLLL

-335 GFEGQTILSGLAAF
+335 GFEGQTILAGLAAF

-361 SSLLEK
+361 SILLEK
-367 PERVTA
+367 PERVTQA
-373 EYVALASRC
+373 YEALATRC
-382 TAPQLFAAIRALVQ
+382 TPAQLFAAIRALVQ
-396 ADQQYRGATN
+396 ADQQYRQATN

-415 LGLVPV
+415 LGLVST
-421 FHSEG
+421 FHTAG
-426 ELTPT
+426 ELATPPPSTTSPAQPQAGALAQAT
-431 PSSSPK
+431 PS
-437 PAVAST
+437 
-443 PTASK
+443 
-448 VATQASPAPSPQPT
+448 TQASPTPTPTTAPAPQPASPTQPT
-462 SAPSAQPVPQP
+462 SAPSPTPAPQPVAQPV
-473 QPTPPTPP
+473 T
-481 PPAPTPSPQPPI
+481 SPQPVAQPTAVSQPTASPQPVAQPVTS
-493 TPPPTNHSTGQPRQL
+493 TPSSEQAAGGRRQL

-513 SAQEGT
+513 T
-519 NGAQQREVSE
+519 GAGEASE
-529 TKEES
+529 AGQSESPAEEEH
-534 EPFSEQDLQRAY
+534 EPFTEEELQRAY

-555 SEQVIC
+555 SEQIIC
-561 RNILHAELPALT
+561 RNILHAELPTLQT
-573 GEREAELALP
+573 EGQAELALP
-583 PGNAIRDA
+583 PGNAIRET
-591 VEAVQPQL
+591 VEAVLPQL
-599 LTFLRRT
+599 QSFLRRT
-606 LRNSHLTLTLREKNK
+606 LHNTRLVLSLREKSTE
-621 REQALIALTP
+621 EQSRLALTP
-631 EDRMKKL
+631 EDRLKKL
-638 IEINPEVQRLKD
+638 IEINPDVQQLK
-650 ELQLRLS
+650 EQLQLRLS

>member
-1 MVTRRTPL
+1 
-9 TTALDRHF
+9 
-17 EKEYFQQPTA
+17 
-27 LPSAPSRE
+27 
-35 SYDHSQTTQARS
+35 
-47 LSLYTRNIWST
+47 
-58 MAENYIVSARKYRPD
+58 MADNYIVSARKYRPD

-86 TLRTAVLQGRLAHA
+86 TLRTAVQQGRLAHA

-118 AKTINCM
+118 AKTINCQS
-125 HLSPEGEACNECE
+125 LTAEGEACNECE

-169 EQVGM
+169 EQVTM

-241 QDITHHLQYVATS
+241 GDITHHLQYVAQS
-254 EGIEADETALGLI
+254 EGIVADEAALGLI

-280 MFDRIS
+280 MFDRIA
-286 SFAGGKITYEH
+286 SFAGGQITYEH

-304 LDYAYFIRA
+304 LDYSYFIRT
-313 FDLLLAGDYRSLLLL
+313 FDDLLTGDYRSLLLL

-335 GFEGQTILSGLAAF
+335 GFEGQTILAGLAAF

-361 SSLLEK
+361 SVLLEK
-367 PERVTA
+367 PERVTQA
-373 EYVALASRC
+373 YEALAARC
-382 TAPQLFAAIRALVQ
+382 TPAQLFAAIRALVQ
-396 ADQQYRGATN
+396 ADQQYRQATN

-415 LGLVPV
+415 LGLVST
-421 FHSEG
+421 FHTAG
-426 ELTPT
+426 ELATPPPSTASSAQPQAGASAQAT
-431 PSSSPK
+431 PS
-437 PAVAST
+437 
-443 PTASK
+443 
-448 VATQASPAPSPQPT
+448 TQASPTLTPTTAPAPQPASPTQPT
-462 SAPSAQPVPQP
+462 SAPSPTPAPQPVAVSQPVAPPQPVASPQPIAQPV
-473 QPTPPTPP
+473 TS
-481 PPAPTPSPQPPI
+481 TPSSEQAA
-493 TPPPTNHSTGQPRQL
+493 GGRRQL

-513 SAQEGT
+513 T
-519 NGAQQREVSE
+519 GAGEASE
-529 TKEES
+529 AGQSESPAEEEH
-534 EPFSEQDLQRAY
+534 EPFTEEELQRAY

-555 SEQVIC
+555 SEQIIC
-561 RNILHAELPALT
+561 RNILHAELPSLQT
-573 GEREAELALP
+573 EGQAELALP
-583 PGNAIRDA
+583 PGNAIRET
-591 VEAVQPQL
+591 VEAVLPQL
-599 LTFLRRT
+599 QSFLRST
-606 LRNSHLTLTLREKNK
+606 LHNTQLVLSLREKSSE
-621 REQALIALTP
+621 EQSRLALTP
-631 EDRMKKL
+631 EDRLKKL
-638 IEINPEVQRLKD
+638 IEINPDVQQLK
-650 ELQLRLS
+650 ERLQLRLS

>member
-1 MVTRRTPL
+1 
-9 TTALDRHF
+9 
-17 EKEYFQQPTA
+17 
-27 LPSAPSRE
+27 
-35 SYDHSQTTQARS
+35 
-47 LSLYTRNIWST
+47 
-58 MAENYIVSARKYRPD
+58 MADNYIVSARKYRPD

-86 TLRTAVLQGRLAHA
+86 TLRTAVQQGRLAHA

-118 AKTINCM
+118 AKTINCQS
-125 HLSPEGEACNECE
+125 LTAEGEACNECE

-169 EQVGM
+169 EQVTM

-241 QDITHHLQYVATS
+241 GDITHHLQYVAQS
-254 EGIEADETALGLI
+254 EGIVADEAALGLI

-280 MFDRIS
+280 MFDRIA
-286 SFAGGKITYEH
+286 SFAGGQITYEH

-304 LDYAYFIRA
+304 LDYSYFIRT
-313 FDLLLAGDYRSLLLL
+313 FDDLLTGDYRSLLLL

-335 GFEGQTILSGLAAF
+335 GFEGQTILAGLAAF

-361 SSLLEK
+361 SVLLEK
-367 PERVTA
+367 PERVTQA
-373 EYVALASRC
+373 YEALATRC
-382 TAPQLFAAIRALVQ
+382 TPAQLFAAIRALVQ
-396 ADQQYRGATN
+396 ADQQYRQATN

-415 LGLVPV
+415 LGLVST
-421 FHSEG
+421 FHSTG
-426 ELTPT
+426 ELAAPA
-431 PSSSPK
+431 PSTAPAGQTQAGATAQTASP
-437 PAVAST
+437 PQAST
-443 PTASK
+443 A
-448 VATQASPAPSPQPT
+448 PAPSPAPTAQPT
-462 SAPSAQPVPQP
+462 PTAQPSSPTPASSTPAPVAQPTVPQP
-473 QPTPPTPP
+473 QPVVTPEPVVPP
-481 PPAPTPSPQPPI
+481 QPAPTPQPVANAP
-493 TPPPTNHSTGQPRQL
+493 SSEQAAGARRQL

-513 SAQEGT
+513 GSSSDTADSEGGT
-519 NGAQQREVSE
+519 ARPA
-529 TKEES
+529 EEEHES
-534 EPFSEQDLQRAY
+534 FTEEELQRAY

-555 SEQVIC
+555 SEQIIC
-561 RNILHAELPALT
+561 RNILHAELPSLQT
-573 GEREAELALP
+573 EGQAELALP
-583 PGNAIRDA
+583 PGNAIRET
-591 VEAVQPQL
+591 VEAVLPQL
-599 LTFLRRT
+599 QSFLRST
-606 LRNSHLTLTLREKNK
+606 LHNTQLVLSLREKSSE
-621 REQALIALTP
+621 EQSRLALTP
-631 EDRMKKL
+631 EDRLKKL
-638 IEINPEVQRLKD
+638 IEINPDVQQLK
-650 ELQLRLS
+650 ERLQLRLS

>member
-1 MVTRRTPL
+1 
-9 TTALDRHF
+9 
-17 EKEYFQQPTA
+17 
-27 LPSAPSRE
+27 
-35 SYDHSQTTQARS
+35 
-47 LSLYTRNIWST
+47 
-58 MAENYIVSARKYRPD
+58 MADNYIVSARKYRPD

-86 TLRTAVLQGRLAHA
+86 TLRTAVQQGRLAHA

-118 AKTINCM
+118 AKTINC
-125 HLSPEGEACNECE
+125 LNLTPEGEACNQCE

-169 EQVGM
+169 EQVTM

-241 QDITHHLQYVATS
+241 GDITHHLQYVAQS
-254 EGIEADETALGLI
+254 EGIVADEAALGLI

-280 MFDRIS
+280 MFDRIA
-286 SFAGGKITYEH
+286 SFAGGQITYEH

-304 LDYAYFIRA
+304 LDYSYFIRT
-313 FDLLLAGDYRSLLLL
+313 FDHLLTGDYRSLLLL

-335 GFEGQTILSGLAAF
+335 GFEGQTILAGLAAF

-361 SSLLEK
+361 SVLLEK
-367 PERVTA
+367 PERVTQA
-373 EYVALASRC
+373 YEALASRC
-382 TAPQLFAAIRALVQ
+382 TPAQLFAAIRALVQ
-396 ADQQYRGATN
+396 ADQQYRQATN

-415 LGLVPV
+415 LGLVST
-421 FHSEG
+421 FHTVG
-426 ELTPT
+426 ELATPPPSTASSAQPQAGASAQAT
-431 PSSSPK
+431 PS
-437 PAVAST
+437 
-443 PTASK
+443 
-448 VATQASPAPSPQPT
+448 TQASPTPTPTTAPQPQPASPTQPT
-462 SAPSAQPVPQP
+462 SAPSPPSAPQPVAQPAPQP
-473 QPTPPTPP
+473 V
-481 PPAPTPSPQPPI
+481 ASPQPAPQPVTS
-493 TPPPTNHSTGQPRQL
+493 TPSSEQVAGGRRQL

-513 SAQEGT
+513 T
-519 NGAQQREVSE
+519 GAGEASE
-529 TKEES
+529 AGQSESPTEEEH
-534 EPFSEQDLQRAY
+534 EPFTEEELQRAY

-555 SEQVIC
+555 SEQIIC
-561 RNILHAELPALT
+561 RNILHAELPTLQT
-573 GEREAELALP
+573 EGQAELALP
-583 PGNAIRDA
+583 PGNAIRET
-591 VEAVQPQL
+591 VEAVLPQL
-599 LTFLRRT
+599 QSFLRRT
-606 LRNSHLTLTLREKNK
+606 LHNTRLVLSLREKSTE
-621 REQALIALTP
+621 EQSRLALTP
-631 EDRMKKL
+631 EDRLKKL
-638 IEINPEVQRLKD
+638 IEINPDVQQLK
-650 ELQLRLS
+650 EQLQLRLS

>member
-1 MVTRRTPL
+1 
-9 TTALDRHF
+9 
-17 EKEYFQQPTA
+17 
-27 LPSAPSRE
+27 
-35 SYDHSQTTQARS
+35 
-47 LSLYTRNIWST
+47 
-58 MAENYIVSARKYRPD
+58 MADNYIVSARKYRPD

-86 TLRTAVLQGRLAHA
+86 TLRTAVQQGRLAHA

-118 AKTINCM
+118 AKTINC
-125 HLSPEGEACNECE
+125 LNLTPEGEACNECE

-169 EQVGM
+169 EQVTM

-241 QDITHHLQYVATS
+241 GDITHHLQYVAQS
-254 EGIEADETALGLI
+254 EGIVADEAALGLI

-280 MFDRIS
+280 MFDRIA
-286 SFAGGKITYEH
+286 SFAGGQITYEH

-304 LDYAYFIRA
+304 LDYSYFIRT
-313 FDLLLAGDYRSLLLL
+313 FDHLLTGDYRSLLLL

-335 GFEGQTILSGLAAF
+335 GFEGQTILAGLAAF

-361 SSLLEK
+361 SVLLEK
-367 PERVTA
+367 PERVTQA
-373 EYVALASRC
+373 YEALAARC
-382 TAPQLFAAIRALVQ
+382 TPAQLFAAIRALVL
-396 ADQQYRGATN
+396 ADQQYRQATN

-415 LGLVPV
+415 LGLVST
-421 FHSEG
+421 FHTTG
-426 ELTPT
+426 ELAAPAPSTAPAGQTQAGATAQTASPPQASSTPA
-431 PSSSPK
+431 PS
-437 PAVAST
+437 VAPTAQPT
-443 PTASK
+443 PTAQPSSP
-448 VATQASPAPSPQPT
+448 TPASSTPAPVAEPT
-462 SAPSAQPVPQP
+462 VPQP
-473 QPTPPTPP
+473 QPVVTPEPVVPP
-481 PPAPTPSPQPPI
+481 QPAPTPQPVANAP
-493 TPPPTNHSTGQPRQL
+493 SSEQAAGARRQL

-513 SAQEGT
+513 GSSSDTADSEGGT
-519 NGAQQREVSE
+519 ASPA
-529 TKEES
+529 EEEH
-534 EPFSEQDLQRAY
+534 EPFTEEELQRAY

-555 SEQVIC
+555 SEQIIC
-561 RNILHAELPALT
+561 RNILHAELPSLQT
-573 GEREAELALP
+573 EGQAELALP
-583 PGNAIRDA
+583 PGNAIRET
-591 VEAVQPQL
+591 VEAVLPQL
-599 LTFLRRT
+599 QSFLRST
-606 LRNSHLTLTLREKNK
+606 LHNTQLVLSLREKSSE
-621 REQALIALTP
+621 EQSRLALTP
-631 EDRMKKL
+631 EDRLKKL
-638 IEINPEVQRLKD
+638 IEINPDVQQLK
-650 ELQLRLS
+650 ERLQLRLS

>member
-1 MVTRRTPL
+1 
-9 TTALDRHF
+9 
-17 EKEYFQQPTA
+17 
-27 LPSAPSRE
+27 
-35 SYDHSQTTQARS
+35 
-47 LSLYTRNIWST
+47 
-58 MAENYIVSARKYRPD
+58 MADNYIVSARKYRPD

-86 TLRTAVLQGRLAHA
+86 TLRTAVQQGRLAHA

-118 AKTINCM
+118 AKTINC
-125 HLSPEGEACNECE
+125 LNLTAEGEACNECE

-169 EQVGM
+169 EQVTM

-241 QDITHHLQYVATS
+241 GDITHHLQYVAQS
-254 EGIEADETALGLI
+254 EGIVADEAALGLI

-280 MFDRIS
+280 MFDRIA
-286 SFAGGKITYEH
+286 SFAGGQITYEH

-304 LDYAYFIRA
+304 LDYSYFIRT
-313 FDLLLAGDYRSLLLL
+313 FDDLLTGDYRSLLLL

-335 GFEGQTILSGLAAF
+335 GFEGQTILAGLAAF

-361 SSLLEK
+361 SVLLEK
-367 PERVTA
+367 PERVTQA
-373 EYVALASRC
+373 YEALAARC
-382 TAPQLFAAIRALVQ
+382 TPAQLFAAIRALVQ
-396 ADQQYRGATN
+396 ADQQYRQATN

-415 LGLVPV
+415 LGLVST
-421 FHSEG
+421 FHTTG
-426 ELTPT
+426 ELAAPA
-431 PSSSPK
+431 PSTAPAGQTQAGATAQTASP
-437 PAVAST
+437 PQAST
-443 PTASK
+443 T
-448 VATQASPAPSPQPT
+448 PAPSPAPT
-462 SAPSAQPVPQP
+462 AQTTPTAQPSSPTPASSTPAPVAEPTVPQP
-473 QPTPPTPP
+473 QPVVTPEPVATPQPSPTP
-481 PPAPTPSPQPPI
+481 QPVAN
-493 TPPPTNHSTGQPRQL
+493 TSSSEQAAGARRQL

-513 SAQEGT
+513 GSSSDTADSEGGT
-519 NGAQQREVSE
+519 ASPA
-529 TKEES
+529 EEEH
-534 EPFSEQDLQRAY
+534 EPFTEEELQRAY

-555 SEQVIC
+555 SEQIIC
-561 RNILHAELPALT
+561 RNILHAELPSLQT
-573 GEREAELALP
+573 EGQAELALP
-583 PGNAIRDA
+583 PGNAIRET
-591 VEAVQPQL
+591 VEAVLPQL
-599 LTFLRRT
+599 QSFLRST
-606 LRNSHLTLTLREKNK
+606 LHNTQLVLSLREKSSE
-621 REQALIALTP
+621 EQSRLALTP
-631 EDRMKKL
+631 EDRLKKL
-638 IEINPEVQRLKD
+638 IEINPDVQQLK
-650 ELQLRLS
+650 ERLQLRLS

>member
-1 MVTRRTPL
+1 
-9 TTALDRHF
+9 
-17 EKEYFQQPTA
+17 
-27 LPSAPSRE
+27 
-35 SYDHSQTTQARS
+35 
-47 LSLYTRNIWST
+47 
-58 MAENYIVSARKYRPD
+58 MADNYIVSARKYRPD

-86 TLRTAVLQGRLAHA
+86 TLRTAVQQGRLAHA

-118 AKTINCM
+118 AKTINC
-125 HLSPEGEACNECE
+125 LNLTPEGEACNECE

-169 EQVGM
+169 EQVTM

-241 QDITHHLQYVATS
+241 GDITHHLQYVAQS
-254 EGIEADETALGLI
+254 EGIVADEAALGLI

-280 MFDRIS
+280 MFDRIA
-286 SFAGGKITYEH
+286 SFAGGQITYEH

-304 LDYAYFIRA
+304 LDYSYFIRT
-313 FDLLLAGDYRSLLLL
+313 FDHLLTGDYRSLLLL

-335 GFEGQTILSGLAAF
+335 GFEGQTILAGLAAF

-361 SSLLEK
+361 SVLLEK
-367 PERVTA
+367 PERVTQA
-373 EYVALASRC
+373 YEALAARC
-382 TAPQLFAAIRALVQ
+382 TPAQLFAAIRALVQ
-396 ADQQYRGATN
+396 ADQQYRQATN

-415 LGLVPV
+415 LGLVST
-421 FHSEG
+421 FHTAG
-426 ELTPT
+426 ELATPPPSTTSPAQPQAGASVQAT
-431 PSSSPK
+431 PS
-437 PAVAST
+437 
-443 PTASK
+443 
-448 VATQASPAPSPQPT
+448 TQASPTPTPTTAPLPQPASPTQPT
-462 SAPSAQPVPQP
+462 SAPSPTPTTAPAPQPASPPQPASAPSPTPAPQPVASPQPVAQPV
-473 QPTPPTPP
+473 TS
-481 PPAPTPSPQPPI
+481 TPSSEQAA
-493 TPPPTNHSTGQPRQL
+493 GGRRQL

-513 SAQEGT
+513 T
-519 NGAQQREVSE
+519 GAGEASE
-529 TKEES
+529 AGQSESPAEEEH
-534 EPFSEQDLQRAY
+534 EPFTEEELQRAY

-555 SEQVIC
+555 SEQIIC
-561 RNILHAELPALT
+561 RNILHAELPTLQT
-573 GEREAELALP
+573 EGQAELALP
-583 PGNAIRDA
+583 PGNAIRET
-591 VEAVQPQL
+591 VEAVLPQL
-599 LTFLRRT
+599 QSFLRRT
-606 LRNSHLTLTLREKNK
+606 LHNTRLVLSLREKSTE
-621 REQALIALTP
+621 EQSRLALTP
-631 EDRMKKL
+631 EDRLKKL
-638 IEINPEVQRLKD
+638 IEINPDVQQLK
-650 ELQLRLS
+650 EQLQLRLS

>member
-1 MVTRRTPL
+1 
-9 TTALDRHF
+9 
-17 EKEYFQQPTA
+17 
-27 LPSAPSRE
+27 
-35 SYDHSQTTQARS
+35 
-47 LSLYTRNIWST
+47 
-58 MAENYIVSARKYRPD
+58 MADNYIVSARKYRPD

-86 TLRTAVLQGRLAHA
+86 TLRTAVQQGRLAHA

-118 AKTINCM
+118 AKTINCQS
-125 HLSPEGEACNECE
+125 LTAEGEACNECE

-169 EQVGM
+169 EQVTM

-241 QDITHHLQYVATS
+241 GDITHHLQYVAQS
-254 EGIEADETALGLI
+254 EGIVADEAALGLI

-280 MFDRIS
+280 MFDRIA
-286 SFAGGKITYEH
+286 SFAGGQITYEH

-304 LDYAYFIRA
+304 LDYSYFIRT
-313 FDLLLAGDYRSLLLL
+313 FDHLLTGDYRSLLLL

-335 GFEGQTILSGLAAF
+335 GFEGQTILAGLAAF

-361 SSLLEK
+361 SVLLEK
-367 PERVTA
+367 PERVTQA
-373 EYVALASRC
+373 YEALAARC
-382 TAPQLFAAIRALVQ
+382 TPAQLFAAIRALVL
-396 ADQQYRGATN
+396 ADQQYRQATN

-415 LGLVPV
+415 LGLVST
-421 FHSEG
+421 FHTTG
-426 ELTPT
+426 ELAAPAPSTAPAGQTQAGATAQTASPPQASSTPA
-431 PSSSPK
+431 PS
-437 PAVAST
+437 VAPTAQPT
-443 PTASK
+443 PTAQPSSP
-448 VATQASPAPSPQPT
+448 TPASSTPAPVAEPT
-462 SAPSAQPVPQP
+462 VPQP
-473 QPTPPTPP
+473 QPVVTPEPVVPP
-481 PPAPTPSPQPPI
+481 QPAPTPQPVANAP
-493 TPPPTNHSTGQPRQL
+493 SSEQAAGARRQL

-513 SAQEGT
+513 GSSSDTADSEGGT
-519 NGAQQREVSE
+519 ASPA
-529 TKEES
+529 EEEH
-534 EPFSEQDLQRAY
+534 EPFTEEELQRAY

-555 SEQVIC
+555 SEQIIC
-561 RNILHAELPALT
+561 RNILHAELPSLQT
-573 GEREAELALP
+573 EGQAELALP
-583 PGNAIRDA
+583 PGNAIRET
-591 VEAVQPQL
+591 VEAVLPQL
-599 LTFLRRT
+599 QSFLRST
-606 LRNSHLTLTLREKNK
+606 LHNTQLVLSLREKSSE
-621 REQALIALTP
+621 EQSRLALTP
-631 EDRMKKL
+631 EDRLKKL
-638 IEINPEVQRLKD
+638 IEINPDVQQLK
-650 ELQLRLS
+650 ERLQLRLS

>member
-1 MVTRRTPL
+1 
-9 TTALDRHF
+9 
-17 EKEYFQQPTA
+17 
-27 LPSAPSRE
+27 
-35 SYDHSQTTQARS
+35 
-47 LSLYTRNIWST
+47 
-58 MAENYIVSARKYRPD
+58 MADNYIVSARKYRPD

-86 TLRTAVLQGRLAHA
+86 TLRTAVQQGRLAHA

-118 AKTINCM
+118 AKTINC
-125 HLSPEGEACNECE
+125 LNLTPEGESCNECE

-169 EQVGM
+169 EQVTM

-241 QDITHHLQYVATS
+241 GDITHHLQYVAQS
-254 EGIEADETALGLI
+254 EGIVADEAALGLI

-280 MFDRIS
+280 MFDRIA
-286 SFAGGKITYEH
+286 SFAGGQITYEH

-304 LDYAYFIRA
+304 LDYSYFIRT
-313 FDLLLAGDYRSLLLL
+313 FDHLLTGDYRSLLLL

-335 GFEGQTILSGLAAF
+335 GFEGQTILAGLAAF

-361 SSLLEK
+361 SVLLEK
-367 PERVTA
+367 PERVTQTY
-373 EYVALASRC
+373 EVLATRC
-382 TAPQLFAAIRALVQ
+382 TPAQLFAAIRALVQ
-396 ADQQYRGATN
+396 ADQQYRQATN

-415 LGLVPV
+415 LGLVST
-421 FHSEG
+421 FHTAG
-426 ELTPT
+426 ELATPPPSTASPAQPQAGASVQAT
-431 PSSSPK
+431 PS
-437 PAVAST
+437 
-443 PTASK
+443 
-448 VATQASPAPSPQPT
+448 TQASPTPTPTTAPAPQPASPTQPT
-462 SAPSAQPVPQP
+462 SAPSPIPAPQPAAQPV
-473 QPTPPTPP
+473 
-481 PPAPTPSPQPPI
+481 ASPQPVA
-493 TPPPTNHSTGQPRQL
+493 QPVAVPQPVASPQPVAQPVTSAPSNEQAAGGRRQL

-513 SAQEGT
+513 T
-519 NGAQQREVSE
+519 GAGEASE
-529 TKEES
+529 AGQSESPAEEEH
-534 EPFSEQDLQRAY
+534 EPFTEEELQRAY

-555 SEQVIC
+555 SEQIIC
-561 RNILHAELPALT
+561 RNILHAELPTLQT
-573 GEREAELALP
+573 EGQAELALP
-583 PGNAIRDA
+583 PGNAIRET
-591 VEAVQPQL
+591 VEAVLPQL
-599 LTFLRRT
+599 QSFLRRT
-606 LRNSHLTLTLREKNK
+606 LHNTLLVLSLREKSTE
-621 REQALIALTP
+621 EQSRLALTP
-631 EDRMKKL
+631 EDRFKKL
-638 IEINPEVQRLKD
+638 IEINPDVQQLK
-650 ELQLRLS
+650 EQLQLRLS

>member
-1 MVTRRTPL
+1 
-9 TTALDRHF
+9 
-17 EKEYFQQPTA
+17 
-27 LPSAPSRE
+27 
-35 SYDHSQTTQARS
+35 
-47 LSLYTRNIWST
+47 
-58 MAENYIVSARKYRPD
+58 MADNYIVSARKYRPD

-86 TLRTAVLQGRLAHA
+86 TLRTAVQQGRLAHA

-118 AKTINCM
+118 AKTINCQS
-125 HLSPEGEACNECE
+125 LTAEGEACNECE

-169 EQVGM
+169 EQVTM

-241 QDITHHLQYVATS
+241 GDITHLLQYVAQS
-254 EGIEADETALGLI
+254 EGIVADEAALGLI

-280 MFDRIS
+280 MFDRIA
-286 SFAGGKITYEH
+286 SFAGGQITYEH

-304 LDYAYFIRA
+304 LDYSYFIRT
-313 FDLLLAGDYRSLLLL
+313 FDDLLTGDYRSLLLL

-335 GFEGQTILSGLAAF
+335 GFEGQTILAGLAAF

-361 SSLLEK
+361 SVLLEK
-367 PERVTA
+367 PERVTQA
-373 EYVALASRC
+373 YEALATRC
-382 TAPQLFAAIRALVQ
+382 TPAQLFAAIRALVQ
-396 ADQQYRGATN
+396 ADQQYRQATN

-415 LGLVPV
+415 LGLVST
-421 FHSEG
+421 FHTTG
-426 ELTPT
+426 ELAAPAPSTAPAGQTQAGATAQTASPPQASTAPAPAPAPT
-431 PSSSPK
+431 AQP
-437 PAVAST
+437 T
-443 PTASK
+443 PTAQPSNP
-448 VATQASPAPSPQPT
+448 TPTSSTPAPVAEPT
-462 SAPSAQPVPQP
+462 VPQP
-473 QPTPPTPP
+473 QPVVTPEPVASPQ
-481 PPAPTPSPQPPI
+481 PAPTPQPVA
-493 TPPPTNHSTGQPRQL
+493 NASSSEQAAGARRQL

-513 SAQEGT
+513 GSSSDTADSEGGT
-519 NGAQQREVSE
+519 ASPA
-529 TKEES
+529 EEEH
-534 EPFSEQDLQRAY
+534 EPFTEEELQRAY

-555 SEQVIC
+555 SEQIIC
-561 RNILHAELPALT
+561 RNILHAELPTLQT
-573 GEREAELALP
+573 EGQAELALP
-583 PGNAIRDA
+583 PGNAIRET
-591 VEAVQPQL
+591 VEAVLPQL
-599 LTFLRRT
+599 QSFLRRT
-606 LRNSHLTLTLREKNK
+606 LHNTLLVLSLREKSTE
-621 REQALIALTP
+621 EQSRLALTP
-631 EDRMKKL
+631 EDRLKKL
-638 IEINPEVQRLKD
+638 IEINPDVQQLK
-650 ELQLRLS
+650 EQLQLRLS

>member
-1 MVTRRTPL
+1 
-9 TTALDRHF
+9 
-17 EKEYFQQPTA
+17 
-27 LPSAPSRE
+27 
-35 SYDHSQTTQARS
+35 
-47 LSLYTRNIWST
+47 
-58 MAENYIVSARKYRPD
+58 MADNYIVSARKYRPD

-86 TLRTAVLQGRLAHA
+86 TLRTAVQQGRLAHA

-118 AKTINCM
+118 AKTINC
-125 HLSPEGEACNECE
+125 LNLTPEGEACNECE

-169 EQVGM
+169 EQVTM

-241 QDITHHLQYVATS
+241 GDITHHLQYVAQS
-254 EGIEADETALGLI
+254 EGIVADEAALGLI

-280 MFDRIS
+280 MFDRIA
-286 SFAGGKITYEH
+286 SFAGGQITYEH

-304 LDYAYFIRA
+304 LDYSYFIRT
-313 FDLLLAGDYRSLLLL
+313 FDHLLTGDYRSLLLL

-335 GFEGQTILSGLAAF
+335 GFEGQTILAGLAAF

-361 SSLLEK
+361 SVLLEK
-367 PERVTA
+367 PERVTQA
-373 EYVALASRC
+373 YEALATRC
-382 TAPQLFAAIRALVQ
+382 TPAQLFAAIRALVQ
-396 ADQQYRGATN
+396 ADQQYRQATN

-415 LGLVPV
+415 LGLVST
-421 FHSEG
+421 FHTAG
-426 ELTPT
+426 ELATPP
-431 PSSSPK
+431 PS
-437 PAVAST
+437 
-443 PTASK
+443 TASP
-448 VATQASPAPSPQPT
+448 AQPQAGASAQATLSTQASPTPTPTTAPAPQPASPTQPT
-462 SAPSAQPVPQP
+462 SAPSPTPAPQPVASPQPAPQPVAVSQPVAPPQSVASPQPATQPTAVSQPIAQPV
-473 QPTPPTPP
+473 TS
-481 PPAPTPSPQPPI
+481 TPSSEQ
-493 TPPPTNHSTGQPRQL
+493 TAGGRRQL

-513 SAQEGT
+513 T
-519 NGAQQREVSE
+519 GAGEASE
-529 TKEES
+529 AGQSESPAEEEH
-534 EPFSEQDLQRAY
+534 EPFTEEELQRAY

-555 SEQVIC
+555 SEQIIC
-561 RNILHAELPALT
+561 RNILHAELPTLQT
-573 GEREAELALP
+573 EGQAELALP
-583 PGNAIRDA
+583 PGNAIRET
-591 VEAVQPQL
+591 VEAVLPQL
-599 LTFLRRT
+599 QSFLRRT
-606 LRNSHLTLTLREKNK
+606 LHNTRLVLSLREKSTE
-621 REQALIALTP
+621 EQSRLALTP
-631 EDRMKKL
+631 EDRLKKL
-638 IEINPEVQRLKD
+638 IEINPDVQQLK
-650 ELQLRLS
+650 EQLQLRLS

>member
-1 MVTRRTPL
+1 
-9 TTALDRHF
+9 
-17 EKEYFQQPTA
+17 
-27 LPSAPSRE
+27 
-35 SYDHSQTTQARS
+35 
-47 LSLYTRNIWST
+47 
-58 MAENYIVSARKYRPD
+58 MADNYIVSARKYRPD

-86 TLRTAVLQGRLAHA
+86 TLRTAVQQGRLAHA

-118 AKTINCM
+118 AKTINCQS
-125 HLSPEGEACNECE
+125 LTAEGEACNECE

-169 EQVGM
+169 EQVTM

-241 QDITHHLQYVATS
+241 GDITHHLQYVAQS
-254 EGIEADETALGLI
+254 EGIVADEAALGLI

-280 MFDRIS
+280 MFDRIA
-286 SFAGGKITYEH
+286 SFAGGQITYEH

-304 LDYAYFIRA
+304 LDYSYFIRT
-313 FDLLLAGDYRSLLLL
+313 FDDLLTGDYRSLLLL

-335 GFEGQTILSGLAAF
+335 GFEGQTILAGLAAF

-361 SSLLEK
+361 SVLLEK
-367 PERVTA
+367 PERVTQA
-373 EYVALASRC
+373 YEALAARC
-382 TAPQLFAAIRALVQ
+382 TPAQLFAAIRALVQ
-396 ADQQYRGATN
+396 ADQQYRQATN

-415 LGLVPV
+415 LGLVST
-421 FHSEG
+421 FHTTG
-426 ELTPT
+426 ELAAPT
-431 PSSSPK
+431 PSTAPAGQTQAGATAQTASPPQASTT
-437 PAVAST
+437 PAPSVAPTAQTT
-443 PTASK
+443 PTAQPSSP
-448 VATQASPAPSPQPT
+448 TPASSTPAPVAQPT
-462 SAPSAQPVPQP
+462 VPQP
-473 QPTPPTPP
+473 QPVVTPEPVATPQ
-481 PPAPTPSPQPPI
+481 PAPTPQPVANAPSSEQAAG
-493 TPPPTNHSTGQPRQL
+493 TRRQL

-513 SAQEGT
+513 GSSSDTDDSEGGT
-519 NGAQQREVSE
+519 ASPA
-529 TKEES
+529 EEEHES
-534 EPFSEQDLQRAY
+534 FTEEELQRAY

-555 SEQVIC
+555 SEQIIC
-561 RNILHAELPALT
+561 RNILHAELPSLQT
-573 GEREAELALP
+573 EGQAELALP
-583 PGNAIRDA
+583 PGNAIRET
-591 VEAVQPQL
+591 VEAVLPQL
-599 LTFLRRT
+599 QSFLRST
-606 LRNSHLTLTLREKNK
+606 LHNTQLVLSLREKSSE
-621 REQALIALTP
+621 EQSRLALTP
-631 EDRMKKL
+631 EDRLKKL
-638 IEINPEVQRLKD
+638 IEINPDVQQLK
-650 ELQLRLS
+650 ERLQLRLS